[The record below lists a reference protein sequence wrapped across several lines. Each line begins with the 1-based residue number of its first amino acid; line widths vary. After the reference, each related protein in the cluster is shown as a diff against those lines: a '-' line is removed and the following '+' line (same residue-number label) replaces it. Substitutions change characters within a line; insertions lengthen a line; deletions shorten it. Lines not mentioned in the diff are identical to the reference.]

1 MTMSVSVSGGELY
14 VYYRVPRADSGQ
26 AQTEL
31 FAVQEKLQERFP
43 VLQSQWL
50 QRLENRD
57 EMLTWM
63 EIHRAPG
70 GLDASTVAHICEMLM
85 PWPSV
90 RVGPRHVEVF
100 ASLPDRGAL

>member
-1 MTMSVSVSGGELY
+1 MTMTESGGELY
-14 VYYRVPRADSGQ
+14 IYYRVPRAACGQ
-26 AQTEL
+26 AQAEML
-31 FAVQEKLQERFP
+31 AVQEQLRQRFP
-43 VLQSQWL
+43 ALQSQWL

-63 EIHRAPG
+63 EIHRQPG
-70 GLDASTVAHICEMLM
+70 GLDTSTVAHICEMLM

-100 ASLPDRGAL
+100 ASLPDRGVL

>member
-1 MTMSVSVSGGELY
+1 MTMSGGELY
-14 VYYRVPRADSGQ
+14 VYYRVPRADSAQ
-26 AQTEL
+26 AQTEMA
-31 FAVQEKLQERFP
+31 AVHETLRLRFP
-43 VLQSQWL
+43 ALESQWL

-63 EIHRAPG
+63 EIHRQPG
-70 GLDASTVAHICEMLM
+70 GLDASTVAHICEMLL

-100 ASLPDRGAL
+100 ASLPARGVL